1 MASSS
6 SSSSSLPP
14 SALTPAAPLF
24 PGMSPLASSALVCL
38 FYAGTSVLISLVNK
52 ALLSSWR
59 FNCYF
64 FMLAL
69 QLAMTLVFCVVSR
82 DRLGNPF
89 RIPAFSGAT
98 YRLSVPVA
106 AAYIANVCL
115 GLVGLQMVNVP
126 MFFCI
131 RRTSTL
137 FVLLYEFASERKV
150 AELGIRGAV
159 AVICVGALVAGWESL
174 GGGEALGFLIT
185 VLNNVATAASTVMQ
199 KQFSLAAKLGANSG
213 GGAAGGGPFGIMY
226 YQALTAL
233 PLALLLAA
241 VSGEGAELLAFPH
254 LYSPLFWLAL
264 VAASVM
270 GLLLSYSSLLCTTY
284 NSPLTTSVT
293 GNAKDVVL
301 TIVGALIFPG
311 FRATF
316 LSVGGLCLSFLGSGL
331 YTAVSVRRLVSSSG
345 GGAPGGAASAAPQ
358 QPAPLQLLQVKSL
371 ASDDASGDGGGALAG
386 GSSASVSAED
396 RRLL

>member
-6 SSSSSLPP
+6 SAP

-52 ALLSSWR
+52 ALLSSWH

-69 QLAMTLVFCVVSR
+69 QLAMTLAFCVVTR

-89 RIPAFSGAT
+89 RIPAFSSAT
-98 YRLSVPVA
+98 YWLSVPVA

-137 FVLLYEFASERKV
+137 FVLLYEFVSERKV
-150 AELGIRGAV
+150 AEPGIRGAV
-159 AVICVGALVAGWESL
+159 AVICCGAIVAGWESL
-174 GGGEALGFLIT
+174 GGEALGFLIT

-241 VSGEGAELLAFPH
+241 VAGEGAELLAFPH
-254 LYSPLFWLAL
+254 LYSPSFWFAL
-264 VAASVM
+264 IAASVM

-301 TIVGALIFPG
+301 TIVGAVLFPG
-311 FRATF
+311 FRATL
-316 LSVGGLCLSFLGSGL
+316 LSVGGLCLSFVGSGL
-331 YTAVSVRRLVSSSG
+331 YTAVSVRRLVSS
-345 GGAPGGAASAAPQ
+345 PGGAASAPTTPAP
-358 QPAPLQLLQVKSL
+358 PAPLQHISV
-371 ASDDASGDGGGALAG
+371 ASSDGRPGESEGALAS